1 MTRAHWGKVGVA
13 HSPHVIA
20 HRGASAVEKENTT
33 VAFHRAAQMGSHAA
47 ELDIRL
53 CASGDIVVHH
63 NAVLDDGRAI
73 NKLELAQLPNHIPTL
88 QQALEAC
95 EDMWVNIEI
104 KNDPTEPDFDPTDE
118 LANRMVQL
126 LKTLGQPEQW
136 LISSFRRES
145 VDTVQSLWP
154 HLPTAWLTVGV
165 ADEDADSVAQS
176 LVASG
181 HQAIHPNVHTL
192 TQHVVSV
199 MHANGLSVNT
209 WTVDDP
215 KRMSQLLDWGVD
227 GLCTNTPDVALALI
241 AQRAR

>member
-1 MTRAHWGKVGVA
+1 
-13 HSPHVIA
+13 
-20 HRGASAVEKENTT
+20 
-33 VAFHRAAQMGSHAA
+33 
-47 ELDIRL
+47 
-53 CASGDIVVHH
+53 
-63 NAVLDDGRAI
+63 
-73 NKLELAQLPNHIPTL
+73 
-88 QQALEAC
+88 
-95 EDMWVNIEI
+95 
-104 KNDPTEPDFDPTDE
+104 
-118 LANRMVQL
+118 
-126 LKTLGQPEQW
+126 LKTLGPPEQW

-154 HLPTAWLTVGV
+154 QLPTAWLTVGV
-165 ADEDADSVAQS
+165 ADEDADSVAKS
-176 LVASG
+176 LAASG

-227 GLCTNTPDVALALI
+227 GLCTNVPDVALALI